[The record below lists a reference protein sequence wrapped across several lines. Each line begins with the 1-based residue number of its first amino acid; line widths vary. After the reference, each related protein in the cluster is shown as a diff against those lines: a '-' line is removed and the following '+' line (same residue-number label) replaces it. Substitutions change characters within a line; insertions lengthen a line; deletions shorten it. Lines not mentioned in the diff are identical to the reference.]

1 MPKNLKDL
9 SDISSFNKFEGMFVP
24 KKPST
29 DAKPLDVE
37 SLISQTQGKLKKQF
51 NVTPRLSG
59 SLPLKLNLPNDT
71 DVDYFIPVK
80 SPKKFEKLT
89 QRLGRHPEFKAS
101 PFNVAGANYH
111 VFTRQPTAQTPVP
124 VDVAIAHGPSATA
137 YLKSLKTKT
146 HKAQTIDP
154 TTRDALLEKKWT
166 LKHTPFDY
174 KQKRYKAWKR
184 DIDEALGG
192 GVRLKREPLAK
203 TAAIMDLSDPE
214 EQRKFLAY
222 LERSDVYGHRTKYID
237 DVLED
242 QRLYSALEALKRGK
256 LKGYEQGST
265 VGTHEN
271 VIPQRLSE
279 ADVNLLGMELLKE
292 TPNTDIVKSVA
303 DKYQTDENTI
313 KREFLKS
320 RYGQIKN
327 WVHGRKDP
335 EKARLD
341 TVSVPKL
348 SPNIFVTRGG
358 LLDTPHYGEYGVLL
372 RSRTAKPSP
381 YLNLINKEHVIP
393 SKGVMDPRSV
403 KLRNNYVVAPNE
415 QLARLNKINPN
426 LRYIGASDIPDNVKE
441 KLMMPVRSISEIW
454 NRLIP
459 QTVSGDLSVQ
469 QTR

>member
-1 MPKNLKDL
+1 
-9 SDISSFNKFEGMFVP
+9 
-24 KKPST
+24 
-29 DAKPLDVE
+29 
-37 SLISQTQGKLKKQF
+37 
-51 NVTPRLSG
+51 
-59 SLPLKLNLPNDT
+59 
-71 DVDYFIPVK
+71 
-80 SPKKFEKLT
+80 
-89 QRLGRHPEFKAS
+89 
-101 PFNVAGANYH
+101 
-111 VFTRQPTAQTPVP
+111 
-124 VDVAIAHGPSATA
+124 
-137 YLKSLKTKT
+137 
-146 HKAQTIDP
+146 
-154 TTRDALLEKKWT
+154 
-166 LKHTPFDY
+166 
-174 KQKRYKAWKR
+174 
-184 DIDEALGG
+184 
-192 GVRLKREPLAK
+192 
-203 TAAIMDLSDPE
+203 
-214 EQRKFLAY
+214 
-222 LERSDVYGHRTKYID
+222 
-237 DVLED
+237 
-242 QRLYSALEALKRGK
+242 
-256 LKGYEQGST
+256 
-265 VGTHEN
+265 
-271 VIPQRLSE
+271 
-279 ADVNLLGMELLKE
+279 MELLKE

-459 QTVSGDLSVQ
+459 QAVSGDLSVQ